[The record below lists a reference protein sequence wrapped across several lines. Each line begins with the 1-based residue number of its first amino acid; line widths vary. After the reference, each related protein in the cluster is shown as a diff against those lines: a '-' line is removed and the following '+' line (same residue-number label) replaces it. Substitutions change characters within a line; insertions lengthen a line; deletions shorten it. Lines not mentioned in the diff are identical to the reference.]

1 MTAADDS
8 AATHASRPVST
19 ASGRWATVPT
29 VLEPNQPAD
38 RPYRGGAGIAAFRHR
53 QHDGGDLH
61 TPEDFVGSTTTVH
74 GSATV
79 GLTTLEPGV
88 TLRDAITADPEAFL
102 GADHVAAYGADPM
115 LLVKLLDTGE
125 RLFVH
130 LHPSDEFAAQHL
142 HQARG
147 KTEAWAVVAVQDGV
161 DGFAAVGFHRP
172 VSSEEA
178 ARWFAGQDVDAMLG
192 AMHRVP
198 LAAGSTLL
206 VPAGVPHA
214 IGPGI
219 TLVELQQPTDLSILL
234 EWDGYNGLTVADATL
249 GIDPAT
255 ALSALDG
262 RAWDTAEIASLAAA
276 PRPVRA
282 DVEQLFPSDADRFF
296 RAERVHVSGV
306 SRLEAAYSIVVVTEG
321 VFDVRYGGGSRSV
334 AAGDTVLVP
343 YGVGEVEL
351 VGEGVLIRAMPPL
364 P

>member
-1 MTAADDS
+1 MTAPDRDATRPPRS
-8 AATHASRPVST
+8 ASS
-19 ASGRWATVPT
+19 RWAAVPT

-38 RPYRGGAGIAAFRHR
+38 RPYRGGAGIASFRR
-53 QHDGGDLH
+53 REHDGGDPH

-79 GLTTLEPGV
+79 GLTTLEPGL
-88 TLRDAITADPEAFL
+88 TLRDAIVGDPAAFL
-102 GADHVAAYGADPM
+102 GPEHVAAYGADPM

-130 LHPSDEFAAQHL
+130 LHPSDEFAARHL
-142 HQARG
+142 HEPRG
-147 KTEAWAVVAVQDGV
+147 KTEAWAIIAVEDGV

-172 VSSEEA
+172 VPSEEA
-178 ARWFAGQDVDAMLG
+178 ARWFAEQDVDAMLG

-198 LAAGSTLL
+198 LAVGSTLL

-234 EWDGYNGLTVADATL
+234 EWDGYDGLTVDDATL

-255 ALSALDG
+255 ALAALDR
-262 RAWDTAEIASLAAA
+262 RAWDTGEIASLAAA
-276 PRPVRA
+276 PRPLRA
-282 DVEQLFPSDADRFF
+282 DAEQLFPPAADRFF
-296 RAERVHVSGV
+296 RAERVHVSGS
-306 SRLEAAYSIVVVTEG
+306 SRLEAAYGILVVTEG
-321 VFDVRYGGGSRSV
+321 VFDVRYGGGSLSV
-334 AAGDTVLVP
+334 VAGDTVLVP
-343 YGVGEVEL
+343 FGVGEVEL

>member
-1 MTAADDS
+1 M
-8 AATHASRPVST
+8 ST
-19 ASGRWATVPT
+19 PSSRWATAPT

-38 RPYRGGAGIAAFRHR
+38 RPYRGGEGIATFRR
-53 QHDGGDLH
+53 GEYDATDPH

-79 GLTTLEPGV
+79 GLTTLEPGL
-88 TLRDAITADPEAFL
+88 TLRDAILDDPVAFL
-102 GADHVAAYGADPM
+102 GQEHVAAYGADAM
-115 LLVKLLDTGE
+115 LLVKLLHTGE

-130 LHPSDEFAAQHL
+130 LHPSDGFAAEHL
-142 HQARG
+142 HDARG

-172 VSSEEA
+172 VSAEEA
-178 ARWFAGQDVDAMLG
+178 ARWFVEQDADAMLD

-234 EWDGYNGLTVADATL
+234 EWDGYNGLTVDDATL

-255 ALSALDG
+255 ALAALDG
-262 RAWDTAEIASLAAA
+262 RAWDASEVASLAAA

-282 DVEQLFPSDADRFF
+282 DVEQLFPSEADRFF
-296 RAERVHVSGV
+296 RAERVHVSGS

-321 VFDVRYGGGSRSV
+321 VFDVRYSGGSLSV

-343 YGVGEVEL
+343 FGAGEVEL